1 MTRTLT
7 YPIPD
12 ELYLPTR
19 TLGKTST
26 QEYIGPDSL
35 FLYLN
40 EDGRIVNTFA
50 PDELPPPE
58 SVAVDETVVEFVPE
72 SDEDYIKI
80 MIYEN
85 V

>member
-7 YPIPD
+7 YPMPD

-35 FLYLN
+35 WLYLN
-40 EDGRIVNTFA
+40 EDGHVMNSFTA
-50 PDELPPPE
+50 EDLPPVE
-58 SVAVDETVVEFVPE
+58 SRALDETVVEFVPQ
-72 SDEDYIKI
+72 SDEDYINI
-80 MIYEN
+80 MIF
-85 V
+85 

>member
-1 MTRTLT
+1 MTRILT

-50 PDELPPPE
+50 PDELPPP
-58 SVAVDETVVEFVPE
+58 
-72 SDEDYIKI
+72 
-80 MIYEN
+80 
-85 V
+85 